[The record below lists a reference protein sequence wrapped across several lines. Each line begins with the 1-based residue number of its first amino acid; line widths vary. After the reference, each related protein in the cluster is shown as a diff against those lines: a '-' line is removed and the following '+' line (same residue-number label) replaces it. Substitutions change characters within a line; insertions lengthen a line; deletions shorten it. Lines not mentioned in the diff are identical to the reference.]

1 MLLRYK
7 ILCVDDEAA
16 NLRLLERLFRNSY
29 DVFTAADGNEA
40 LAMLE
45 IHDMA
50 VIITDQRMPGMT
62 GMEFLKRAAEMRR
75 QTVRIILTGYTDA
88 GTLVDAINS
97 GIVYKYVTK
106 PWANEELL
114 ATVKRAL
121 QHYESMKAQRQLQ
134 MHNERLQSRLKS
146 MREALIEVMAGV
158 LESLEPDARKRA
170 DRLSQMVSS
179 MAELLQIDHLETE
192 HLRMAA
198 FLKDAVLSRIPRAFL
213 VNRETLTF
221 EEREL
226 VTDRLEQFLDTM
238 SKSEDLQPASNTLRY
253 YFERF
258 DGSGFPK
265 GFAGDQIPL
274 SARILAVADEY
285 DLLTNPRDGQKSLTS
300 EDALRSLVR
309 RAGVIFDPTI
319 VDVFCEMFRRGT
331 RLENKYEIVL
341 T

>member
-29 DVFTAADGNEA
+29 DVLTAADGAEA
-40 LAMLE
+40 LE
-45 IHDMA
+45 ILQLHDVA
-50 VIITDQRMPGMT
+50 VIITDQRMPAMT
-62 GMEFLKRAAEMRR
+62 GMEFLKRAAELRR

-88 GTLVDAINS
+88 GTLVEAINS

-134 MHNERLQSRLKS
+134 MHNERLQSRLRS
-146 MREALIEVMAGV
+146 MRDALLDVMSGV
-158 LESLEPDARKRA
+158 LESRDPDARGHSNRIA
-170 DRLSQMVSS
+170 QMVSS
-179 MAELLQIDHLETE
+179 MAELLKIDHLETE
-192 HLRMAA
+192 HLRMAG
-198 FLKDAVLSRIPRAFL
+198 FLKEAVLSRVPRAFL
-213 VNRETLTF
+213 LNRDSLTEDERIVVTGRV
-221 EEREL
+221 EEVL
-226 VTDRLEQFLDTM
+226 NSM
-238 SKSEDLQPASNTLRY
+238 SGSEDLQPAANTLRY

-265 GFAGDQIPL
+265 GFSGDQIPL
-274 SARILAVADEY
+274 AARILAVADEY
-285 DLLTNPRDGQKSLTS
+285 DSLTNPRDGQKPLSAD
-300 EDALRSLVR
+300 DALRSLIR
-309 RAGVIFDPTI
+309 RAGLAFDPTV
-319 VDVFCEMFRRGT
+319 VDVFCEMRRRGM
-331 RLENKYEIVL
+331 RIENHYEIVM